1 MRVYKNKEELKGEIK
16 KTYEKYILEFDSIPE
31 DFKDKSGQNSCR
43 KSCLSSGVD
52 NFNFKVG
59 K

>member
-31 DFKDKSGQNSCR
+31 DFKDKRYG
-43 KSCLSSGVD
+43 
-52 NFNFKVG
+52 
-59 K
+59 